1 MDMKNFVM
9 RVSLILTMLFAGIAA
24 NAQSVEPVNT
34 STVSGNGVYWAIF
47 LIVFLILF
55 AIYFIFKIVNR
66 FVIGRQKK
74 NAEVEGTAVVHKEI
88 SGEVFAA
95 ISMALHLYETEQ
107 HDFESTVLTINRAAK
122 MYSPW
127 SSKIYGLRQTPQK
140 ESRSA
145 TNKR

>member
-1 MDMKNFVM
+1 MPMDMKNYVM
-9 RVSLILTMLFAGIAA
+9 RVSFTLTLLFAGIAV

-34 STVSGNGVYWAIF
+34 NVVSGNGVYWAVF
-47 LIVFLILF
+47 LITFLILF
-55 AIYFIFKIVNR
+55 AIYLIFKIVNR
-66 FVIGRQKK
+66 FVVRKQKK
-74 NAEVEGTAVVHKEI
+74 IAETEGTSVVHKEI

-127 SSKIYGLRQTPQK
+127 SSKIYGLRQVPQK
-140 ESRSA
+140 A